1 MVVVAVV
8 ASVLVVGAR
17 DTAEA
22 QVTRIL
28 HSSDPD
34 LADGFSVP
42 AGETWEFDPTTSTT
56 ITVTGNVVVQG
67 RLVMRPDSASVNH
80 NLIFAEIDESEF
92 EGGGGT
98 TPTAFEFPDDIG
110 LWVLGDGALDIQGT
124 PVVPWARTWQAGWA
138 GDEVRAAPH
147 FHGQWKSFKLIGN
160 AAEVPATNGQGYNTE
175 LLNLTR
181 NVVIRGTTSGY
192 AHILIRSTAPQ
203 TIKYATIRYM
213 GPQVPGFQDEG
224 TDVTG
229 RYPLHFHH
237 SSGSHGSVVEGVVV
251 RNSGNRAFVP
261 HGSNGVTFTN
271 TIAYSVVGPA
281 YWWDPPSPS
290 SPGLHESDDIV
301 YNGAVAAKIWASDF
315 QVHRSAAFE
324 LGAGLNPT
332 VINSVAVGMQGGG
345 KDNSGFFWPS
355 KAEGVWTFVNNR
367 AHNNN
372 GHGAFVWQNGHVRH
386 VINGFDAYNNTK
398 AGVRH
403 GAYNNA
409 YLWQNVKVRG
419 NGVPITSIA
428 MGHDSDAGWTQV
440 WKSID
445 TNGRLFIGS
454 HISNDTSHPVRWMFC
469 DFTKV
474 VFEEGGLKGG
484 VDFVNCGLKFA
495 DFNRKDI
502 HPKTV
507 VRVQNG
513 DYAYKFTGNGPK
525 KVIDKFWDG
534 SVVPPPPAPTRR
546 WRHRPSGATRPSPP
560 PIDRTR
566 STGML
571 TVDAGRRDVGGPGV
585 LRPGLTDPG
594 RSGVLSRARRP
605 LPGGVQPGDQL
616 VDVVLVGVHV
626 ERGAGR
632 RGELQVRHQRLGAVV
647 ARPDRHP
654 VLLVDDGGDVV
665 GVDVAEREADRPA
678 PLVDVV
684 WPVDHQVG
692 HLGQPFEGVPGDR
705 HLVGAHRRHPHLLE
719 VVDGGTEPH
728 RLGDG
733 RGSRLELV
741 GHRCP
746 AASRTARRRRSSR
759 RHPRAGSSPP
769 AGRHVPTGSRYRS
782 GRASCGRSRR
792 GSRLRGRS
800 RRPGGGAPPGHR
812 RPPPPPPRRGRRRP
826 ARPPAA
832 WSR

>member
-8 ASVLVVGAR
+8 ASVLVAGAR
-17 DTAEA
+17 DAAEA

-34 LADGFSVP
+34 LADGFFVP

-124 PVVPWARTWQAGWA
+124 PVVPWARTLAGGLGGRRGPGRSRISTA
-138 GDEVRAAPH
+138 SGSR
-147 FHGQWKSFKLIGN
+147 SSLIGN

-281 YWWDPPSPS
+281 YWWDPPAPS

-301 YNGAVAAKIWASDF
+301 YNGAVAAKIWASEF

-386 VINGFDAYNNTK
+386 VINGFAAYNNTK

-474 VFEEGGLKGG
+474 VFQEGGLKGG

-534 SVVPPPPAPTRR
+534 SVVPPPPAPN
-546 WRHRPSGATRPSPP
+546 PAVAPP
-560 PIDRTR
+560 PIGGDSAEPPP
-566 STGML
+566 STGPGHG
-571 TVDAGRRDVGGPGV
+571 DAHDRR
-585 LRPGLTDPG
+585 R
-594 RSGVLSRARRP
+594 RRRRRRAWCSAP
-605 LPGGVQPGDQL
+605 SPEPPQSFSAEPEDAPGGVQPGDQL
-616 VDVVLVGVHV
+616 VDVVLVCVHV

-654 VLLVDDGGDVV
+654 VLLIDDGGDVV
-665 GVDVAEREADRPA
+665 GMDVPEREADRPA
-678 PLVDVV
+678 PLVDVIG
-684 WPVDHQVG
+684 PVDHQVG

-746 AASRTARRRRSSR
+746 A
-759 RHPRAGSSPP
+759 
-769 AGRHVPTGSRYRS
+769 
-782 GRASCGRSRR
+782 
-792 GSRLRGRS
+792 
-800 RRPGGGAPPGHR
+800 
-812 RPPPPPPRRGRRRP
+812 
-826 ARPPAA
+826 
-832 WSR
+832 